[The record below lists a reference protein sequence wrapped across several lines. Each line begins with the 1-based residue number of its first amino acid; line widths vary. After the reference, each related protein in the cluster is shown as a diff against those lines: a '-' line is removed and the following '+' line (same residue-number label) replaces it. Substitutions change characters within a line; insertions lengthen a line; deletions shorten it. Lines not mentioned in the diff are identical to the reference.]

1 MSSINPFSEAPMFD
15 WLDDIPELGVPGVPG
30 VPPQKSAGFSGTPA
44 KTAGVPRCSTD
55 HAKMPRNPPVLPV
68 EHREHT
74 KHRTEAQARALLRDW
89 HERIEGL
96 DFNTAPAGMTLLRW
110 RELVSDARWIYENHA
125 SQLAREGWSSHD
137 VFGVLPWRPGGG
149 VLLDRLQGARDLR
162 LDGQGRAIWQSWS
175 VTFVTCRGAAGPMM
189 ASGLV
194 LAWDC
199 KPAANSGG

>member
-1 MSSINPFSEAPMFD
+1 MFD

-30 VPPQKSAGFSGTPA
+30 VPPQKSEGFSGTPA
-44 KTAGVPRCSTD
+44 KTAGVLGVPAAHLKT
-55 HAKMPRNPPVLPV
+55 PGNPPKNGT
-68 EHREHT
+68 EHRAHREHIG
-74 KHRTEAQARALLRDW
+74 EAQARTLLRDW

-96 DFNTAPAGMTLLRW
+96 DFNIAPAGMTLLRW

-137 VFGVLPWRPGGG
+137 SFGILPWRPGGG

-189 ASGLV
+189 SSGLV
-194 LAWDC
+194 LVWELV
-199 KPAANSGG
+199 